1 LGIWH
6 SENVL
11 GGIPSCNA
19 DDLRDHGFIFKSQ
32 TPHRGGALP
41 EEEAML
47 NLLKEIIKS
56 GEISVSYKQVSA
68 KGGLAITLTFI
79 LIMVV
84 LFKVG

>member
-1 LGIWH
+1 M
-6 SENVL
+6 
-11 GGIPSCNA
+11 
-19 DDLRDHGFIFKSQ
+19 
-32 TPHRGGALP
+32 P

-79 LIMVV
+79 LIMV
-84 LFKVG
+84 LLIKVG